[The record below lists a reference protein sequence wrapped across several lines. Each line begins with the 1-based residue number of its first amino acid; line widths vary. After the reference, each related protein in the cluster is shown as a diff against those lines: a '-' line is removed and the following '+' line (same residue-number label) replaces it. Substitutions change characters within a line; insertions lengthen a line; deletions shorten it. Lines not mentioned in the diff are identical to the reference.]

1 MKLDPVSAR
10 RWIVA
15 LGLVGAIA
23 PVATLVWLQEPAR
36 APTEGMAWIPG
47 ATYAMGDGSHHP
59 EEGPVHRVTVRGF
72 WIDRTEV
79 TNREFA
85 RFVDATGYVTEAER
99 PIDARAFPNARPEDL
114 LPGGMVFQSI
124 AGVDPAM
131 CGIGDLPWWR
141 FTPGANWRHPEGPGS
156 SIDSR
161 MDHPVVQVSYRDA
174 LAYCA
179 WAAKR
184 LPTEAEW
191 ELAARGG
198 LEGRPYIWGDSE
210 RLDGKPMCN
219 HWQGAFPARDLGE
232 DGFHGTA
239 PVGSFPPNGFGLS
252 DMAGNVWEFTADWYD
267 PGYYAASPTEMP
279 AGPARGHDPQGTG
292 FGQRAMRG
300 GSWLCDHAYCFRYRP
315 GARHGVDELTATN
328 HIGFRCVSDAPAPA
342 QRRSR

>member
-1 MKLDPVSAR
+1 MSLDPAAAR
-10 RWIVA
+10 RWIV
-15 LGLVGAIA
+15 GLTAAGVIA
-23 PVATLVWLQEPAR
+23 PLAALFLLGEAPR
-36 APTEGMAWIPG
+36 SPTEGMAWIPG
-47 ATYAMGDGSHHP
+47 ATYLMGDTKHHP
-59 EEGPVHRVTVRGF
+59 EEAPAHAVTVPGF

-85 RFVDATGYVTEAER
+85 RFAGATGYLTEAER
-99 PIDARAFPNARPEDL
+99 PVDPRAFPDARAEDL
-114 LPGGMVFQSI
+114 LPGGMVFREVK
-124 AGVDPAM
+124 GVDARL
-131 CGIGDLPWWR
+131 CGVGDLPWWR

-156 SIDSR
+156 SIEGR

-179 WAAKR
+179 WAGKR

-198 LEGRPYIWGDSE
+198 LEGKPYVWGDAE
-210 RLDGKPMCN
+210 QPAGKPMCN
-219 HWQGAFPARDLGE
+219 HWQGDFPALDRAE

-252 DMAGNVWEFTADWYD
+252 DMAGNVWELTADWYD
-267 PGYYAASPTEMP
+267 PGYYAQSPAERP
-279 AGPARGHDPQGTG
+279 PGPARGDDPQGTG

-315 GARHGVDELTATN
+315 GARHGIDELTATN
-328 HIGFRCVSDAPAPA
+328 HVGFRCVSDAPAPA
-342 QRRSR
+342 QSRSR